1 VSLGPDRSPHH
12 VDDEESCDASHMS
25 ESTEQQHETKCELS
39 IVEAVEAGAFRSP
52 NSQKHRPLN
61 TTEADCRQSFI
72 ARMGSRLGWT
82 RASEAT
88 FEQTGP
94 QQVMVCVP
102 AGITLIVTQG
112 DDGEWGWPV
121 RDVRIRDECHHWDG
135 RRSKRM
141 KSTTFTK
148 AGLREMRDKQ
158 MEFELW
164 KLAQKQ
170 GVPYRERRRSARV
183 ATAVIR
189 KSLSDSEEEEEN
201 IVMSDEHDTEYP
213 PPRKRTSKGRGR
225 SVAAHGHKRARA
237 AARSPSRS
245 RIKVTKPPASTVA
258 KKSGGFTDGLVGQSW
273 VVSGKEGLNRSQ
285 MMGRV
290 GGLTFGEAAGVSTSS
305 HHQQPHP
312 GMMGYD
318 GKIDLT
324 HCSPSAGRDGFGV
337 AAPPPVP
344 VPFNLP
350 QLIQMQPSTSGAPPL
365 ISASRP
371 VADDDHHPQQQN
383 GVSSSKSDG
392 QVSTDGDEQR
402 SATPPVSPSDDG
414 MAKGQV
420 EGGGVGNVQ

>member
-1 VSLGPDRSPHH
+1 MSRRIVSLGPDRSPHH

-25 ESTEQQHETKCELS
+25 ESTEQQHETKGELS
-39 IVEAVEAGAFRSP
+39 IVEAVQAGAPRPP

-94 QQVMVCVP
+94 RQVMVCVP

-213 PPRKRTSKGRGR
+213 PPRRRTTKGRGR
-225 SVAAHGHKRARA
+225 SVSAHGHKRARA
-237 AARSPSRS
+237 AARSPSSRS
-245 RIKVTKPPASTVA
+245 KFLLLIALAAISAVAMATATRGDCEEGYDCPADGRWVVCGPHGRDLRHGCRQHRWCCAVCARALSEGSGAAAFVQQQVQQAKTMMVAANKMSRAAHKMAASALDAIHTAEQQMKGFTKGQGGHTVA
-258 KKSGGFTDGLVGQSW
+258 GSCSNSESNFWCMSHADGSQCGPYKFGAGATAIRVPCHWWNGICRLGGQG
-273 VVSGKEGLNRSQ
+273 
-285 MMGRV
+285 
-290 GGLTFGEAAGVSTSS
+290 
-305 HHQQPHP
+305 
-312 GMMGYD
+312 
-318 GKIDLT
+318 
-324 HCSPSAGRDGFGV
+324 
-337 AAPPPVP
+337 
-344 VPFNLP
+344 
-350 QLIQMQPSTSGAPPL
+350 
-365 ISASRP
+365 
-371 VADDDHHPQQQN
+371 
-383 GVSSSKSDG
+383 
-392 QVSTDGDEQR
+392 
-402 SATPPVSPSDDG
+402 
-414 MAKGQV
+414 
-420 EGGGVGNVQ
+420 